1 MSALLFIIGVSA
13 AMVIFLM
20 FVISFVVTITDMSN
34 ERRNKGDK
42 DGD

>member
-1 MSALLFIIGVSA
+1 MSALLFIIGVA
-13 AMVIFLM
+13 AVVVIFLL

-42 DGD
+42 NGD